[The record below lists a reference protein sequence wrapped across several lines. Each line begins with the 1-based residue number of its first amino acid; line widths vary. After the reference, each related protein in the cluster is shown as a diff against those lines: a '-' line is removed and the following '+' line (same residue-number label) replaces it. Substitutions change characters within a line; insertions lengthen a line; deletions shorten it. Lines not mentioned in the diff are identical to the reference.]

1 MEQMVN
7 NLFNNVKVQ
16 TGLVILIII
25 VALVIFAMT
34 LYKKYKVGGKEAV
47 LADLRETAYKL
58 FLAAEKKYGP
68 DTGPI
73 KMSYAIK
80 QFYILIAPDI
90 VEKYISPNTVEIF
103 LQDLF
108 DNGYKTLKDYLD
120 DGEVNNS
127 TV

>member
-7 NLFNNVKVQ
+7 NLFNNAKVQ
-16 TGLVILIII
+16 TALIII
-25 VALVIFAMT
+25 IIIIALACFAVT

-58 FLAAEKKYGP
+58 FLDAEKKYGP

-73 KMSYAIK
+73 KMAYAVK
-80 QFYILIAPDI
+80 YFYLLAAPEVI
-90 VEKYISPNTVEIF
+90 QKYISPDTVEKF
-103 LQDLF
+103 LQDTF
-108 DNGYKTLKDYLD
+108 DNGYKKLKDYLD

-127 TV
+127 I